1 MKKLATILAAVFIA
15 GTAQA
20 DQEVPMNDS
29 LAMMTRS
36 IALAKD
42 IFRPAAKVD
51 DLSLPAYDTRPADGE
66 VESLRDWVLSTS
78 NDPARRTT
86 QAMTVVNIAPRFF
99 AAEGMRAY
107 PLTVNEDRN
116 IGCVI
121 ITRPLPTEYVRR
133 LMGRFYKE
141 GDVAKL
147 QRMGSDHEAFHCI
160 EAAEP
165 SLQGGGTVYTESR
178 ADAYAAIQGFQR
190 GEAEF
195 IGRWAD
201 ARASRAKEDPDHDT
215 AASIRKVLS
224 DARTKIAMTKEKV
237 IAVIRSATTL

>member
-1 MKKLATILAAVFIA
+1 MKKLATILAVLFISGA
-15 GTAQA
+15 AQA
-20 DQEVPMNDS
+20 EQEVPMNDS

-66 VESLRDWVLSTS
+66 VESIREWTLSTITD
-78 NDPARRTT
+78 NARRTAQSIMVVERT
-86 QAMTVVNIAPRFF
+86 PGFFTV
-99 AAEGMRAY
+99 EGIHAHV
-107 PLTVNEDRN
+107 LVENQGRN
-116 IGCVI
+116 IGCVV
-121 ITRPLPTEYVRR
+121 ITRPLTTEYVRR
-133 LMGRFYKE
+133 VMGRFYKE
-141 GDVAKL
+141 GDVARL
-147 QRMGSDHEAFHCI
+147 QKMGSDHEAFHCI

-178 ADAYAAIQGFQR
+178 ADAYAAIQGYQR

-201 ARASRAKEDPDHDT
+201 ARAARAKEDPDHDT

-224 DARTKIAMTKEKV
+224 DARTKIAMTREKV